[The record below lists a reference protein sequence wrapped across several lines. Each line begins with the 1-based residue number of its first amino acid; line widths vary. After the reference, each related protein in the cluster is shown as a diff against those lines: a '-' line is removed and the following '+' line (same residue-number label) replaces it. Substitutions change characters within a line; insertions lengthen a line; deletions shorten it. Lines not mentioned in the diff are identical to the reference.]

1 MKQNR
6 FSKFAWGVLAYNV
19 AVVVWGAYVRAT
31 GSGAGCGS
39 HWPLCNGVV
48 IPREPAIETIVEF
61 SHRLTSG
68 LAFLL
73 VLGLFLWA
81 RRAYSKG
88 HHVRL
93 AAGGAMLFMISESL
107 VGASLVL
114 FEWVAG
120 NISTARV
127 VVMGVHLLNTFVL
140 LAFIALAAWWSAGG
154 KSFSLRNQGW
164 VFGALLLGLVGV
176 MVMSMA
182 GSVTALGDT
191 LFPSESLAQGLQ
203 QDFEASSHFLIR
215 LRVWHPFVAVGV
227 GAYLI
232 FLAQQ
237 LNAARPGVFVNRA
250 SWALRILYVI
260 QLGAGVLNL
269 VLLVPV
275 WMQLIH
281 LLLAVLVWITLI
293 LLTAVTL
300 AESSQPV
307 TKPITIGAS

>member
-6 FSKFAWGVLAYNV
+6 FSKFAWSVLIYNV
-19 AVVVWGAYVRAT
+19 AVVVWGAFVRAT
-31 GSGAGCGS
+31 GSGAGCGQ

-48 IPREPAIETIVEF
+48 IPRAPVIETMIEF

-73 VLGLFLWA
+73 VLGLLIWA
-81 RRAYSKG
+81 RRAYPKG

-93 AAGGAMLFMISESL
+93 AASWAMGFMVSESL

-127 VVMGVHLLNTFVL
+127 VVMGVHLLNTFIL
-140 LAFIALAAWWSAGG
+140 LAFIALAAWWSSGG
-154 KSFSLRNQGW
+154 RPFSLRNQGW
-164 VFGALLLGLVGV
+164 VFWALLLGLVGV

-191 LFPSESLAQGLQ
+191 LFPSESLAEGFK

-227 GAYLI
+227 GAYLL

-237 LNAARPGVFVNRA
+237 LSAARPGVYVGQA
-250 SWALRILYVI
+250 SWALRILYVV
-260 QLGAGVLNL
+260 QLGAGLLNL
-269 VLLVPV
+269 ILLVPV

-281 LLLAVLVWITLI
+281 LFLAVLVWLTLI

-300 AESSQPV
+300 AQSPQPAA
-307 TKPITIGAS
+307 KPITMGAS